1 MPGLTKPNGESWV
14 TLPPTQEQKKSSGNN
29 FSDWLVDELTALGEA
44 FGEGLTA
51 ERQAIYVTAL
61 SDVPIDQLRQAIR
74 AAIQELKWFPKVA
87 ELRELAGALPR
98 TLNDGRPGAEEAWA
112 RMPKGRRMEDDS
124 VVWCEEERVA
134 YGVCRSLLLDGD
146 QIGARMAFK
155 ERYERELAEA
165 RSQRKPV
172 KWTASVGYDIEH
184 RLVTLATA
192 VQEKRVSLEAALN
205 FVPGERQT
213 DFARMLPPAQ
223 ARGLLAGK
231 VQRTPE
237 IPGLAGV
244 LAKMRMEDVLPEEVR
259 ADLRPPHR
267 VPADR
272 TPEEARELRQKVD
285 AQREF
290 IKRSRNGAGRG
301 ARLE

>member
-1 MPGLTKPNGESWV
+1 MPELTKPNGESWV
-14 TLPPTQEQKKSSGNN
+14 TLPPTQEQRKSSGSN

-61 SDVPIDQLRQAIR
+61 ADIPMDQLRQAIR

-87 ELRELAGALPR
+87 ELRELAGALPG
-98 TLNDGRPGAEEAWA
+98 TLSDGRPGPEEAWA

-124 VVWCEEERVA
+124 IVWCEEERVA

-165 RSQRKPV
+165 RSQRKPA

-213 DFARMLPPAQ
+213 DFARMLPPAE
-223 ARGLLAGK
+223 AKGLLTGE
-231 VQRTPE
+231 VQRTPN
-237 IPGLAGV
+237 IPGLAGI
-244 LAKMRMEDVLPEEVR
+244 LAKMRMEDSLPEEVR
-259 ADLRPPHR
+259 ANPRTPHR
-267 VPADR
+267 IPADR
-272 TPEEARELRQKVD
+272 SLEEARELREKVN

-290 IKRSRNGAGRG
+290 LKRSRIGSECGRG
-301 ARLE
+301 

>member
-1 MPGLTKPNGESWV
+1 
-14 TLPPTQEQKKSSGNN
+14 
-29 FSDWLVDELTALGEA
+29 VDELTALGEA

-51 ERQAIYVTAL
+51 ERQAIYVTSLA
-61 SDVPIDQLRQAIR
+61 DIPIDQLRQAIR

-87 ELRELAGALPR
+87 ELRELARSLPG
-98 TLNDGRPGAEEAWA
+98 TLNEGRPGPEEAWA

-124 VVWCEEERVA
+124 VVWCDEERAA

-165 RSQRKPV
+165 RSQRKPA

-184 RLVTLATA
+184 RLVTLAIA

-213 DFARMLPPAQ
+213 DFARMLPPAE
-223 ARGLLAGK
+223 ARGVLTGEVA
-231 VQRTPE
+231 RTPNL
-237 IPGLAGV
+237 PGLAGM
-244 LAKMRMEDVLPEEVR
+244 LAKMQMEDALPE
-259 ADLRPPHR
+259 DLSANPRPPHR
-267 VPADR
+267 TPADR
-272 TPEEARELRQKVD
+272 TLEEAHELRRKVN

-290 IKRSRNGAGRG
+290 LKRSSIGSGRG
-301 ARLE
+301 

>member
-1 MPGLTKPNGESWV
+1 M
-14 TLPPTQEQKKSSGNN
+14 
-29 FSDWLVDELTALGEA
+29 DELTALGEA

-61 SDVPIDQLRQAIR
+61 ADIPRDQLRQAIR

-87 ELRELAGALPR
+87 ELRELAGALPG
-98 TLNDGRPGAEEAWA
+98 TLSDGRPGPEEAWA

-124 VVWCEEERVA
+124 IVWCEEERVA

-165 RSQRKPV
+165 RSQRKPA

-213 DFARMLPPAQ
+213 DFARMLPPGEAK
-223 ARGLLAGK
+223 GLLIGE
-231 VQRTPE
+231 VQRTPN
-237 IPGLAGV
+237 IPGLAGI
-244 LAKMRMEDVLPEEVR
+244 LTKMRMEDSLPEEVR
-259 ADLRPPHR
+259 ANPRTPHR
-267 VPADR
+267 IPADR
-272 TPEEARELRQKVD
+272 SLEEARELRQKVN

-290 IKRSRNGAGRG
+290 LKRSHIGSECGRG
-301 ARLE
+301 

>member
-1 MPGLTKPNGESWV
+1 
-14 TLPPTQEQKKSSGNN
+14 
-29 FSDWLVDELTALGEA
+29 VDELTALGEA

-61 SDVPIDQLRQAIR
+61 ADIPIDQLRQAIR

-87 ELRELAGALPR
+87 ELRELAGAPPR
-98 TLNDGRPGAEEAWA
+98 TLNDGRPGPEEAWA

-124 VVWCEEERVA
+124 IVWCEEERAA
-134 YGVCRSLLLDGD
+134 YGVCRSLLQDGD

-165 RSQRKPV
+165 RSQRKPA
-172 KWTASVGYDIEH
+172 KWAASVGYDIEH

-213 DFARMLPPAQ
+213 DFARMLPPAE
-223 ARGLLAGK
+223 AKGLLTGE
-231 VQRTPE
+231 VQRTPN
-237 IPGLAGV
+237 IPGLAGI
-244 LAKMRMEDVLPEEVR
+244 LEKMRMEDALPEEVKVK
-259 ADLRPPHR
+259 ANPRPPR
-267 VPADR
+267 RIPADR
-272 TPEEARELRQKVD
+272 TLEEARELRQTAN

-290 IKRSRNGAGRG
+290 LKRSRIGSERGRG
-301 ARLE
+301 

>member
-1 MPGLTKPNGESWV
+1 
-14 TLPPTQEQKKSSGNN
+14 
-29 FSDWLVDELTALGEA
+29 VDELTALGEA

>member
-1 MPGLTKPNGESWV
+1 MPELTKPNGESWV
-14 TLPPTQEQKKSSGNN
+14 TLPPTQEQRKSSGSN

-61 SDVPIDQLRQAIR
+61 ADIPMDQLRQAIR

-87 ELRELAGALPR
+87 ELRELAGALPG
-98 TLNDGRPGAEEAWA
+98 TLSDGRPGPEEAWA

-124 VVWCEEERVA
+124 IVWCEEERVA

-155 ERYERELAEA
+155 EHYERELAEA
-165 RSQRKPV
+165 RSQRKPA

-213 DFARMLPPAQ
+213 DFARMLPPAE
-223 ARGLLAGK
+223 AKGLLTGE
-231 VQRTPE
+231 VQRTPN
-237 IPGLAGV
+237 IPGLAGI
-244 LAKMRMEDVLPEEVR
+244 LAKMRMEDSLPEEVR
-259 ADLRPPHR
+259 ANPRTPHR
-267 VPADR
+267 IPADR
-272 TPEEARELRQKVD
+272 SLEEARELREKVN

-290 IKRSRNGAGRG
+290 LKRSRIGSECGRG
-301 ARLE
+301 

>member
-1 MPGLTKPNGESWV
+1 
-14 TLPPTQEQKKSSGNN
+14 LPPTQEQRNSSGSN

-61 SDVPIDQLRQAIR
+61 TGIPIDQLRRAIR

-87 ELRELAGALPR
+87 ELRELAGALPG
-98 TLNDGRPGAEEAWA
+98 TLNDGRPGPEEAWA

-124 VVWCEEERVA
+124 IVWCEEERAA

-165 RSQRKPV
+165 RSQRKPA
-172 KWTASVGYDIEH
+172 KWTTSVGYDIEH
-184 RLVTLATA
+184 RLLTLATA

-213 DFARMLPPAQ
+213 DFARMLPTAE
-223 ARGLLAGK
+223 AKGLLTGE
-231 VQRTPE
+231 VQRTPN
-237 IPGLAGV
+237 IPGLAGI
-244 LAKMRMEDVLPEEVR
+244 LAKMRMEDALPEEVR
-259 ADLRPPHR
+259 ANPRPPDR
-267 VPADR
+267 IPADR
-272 TPEEARELRQKVD
+272 TLEEARELRQKVN

-290 IKRSRNGAGRG
+290 LKRSHIGPGRG
-301 ARLE
+301 RG

>member
-1 MPGLTKPNGESWV
+1 MSGLTKPNGESWV

-61 SDVPIDQLRQAIR
+61 SDIPIDQLRQAIR

-87 ELRELAGALPR
+87 ELRELAGALPGM
-98 TLNDGRPGAEEAWA
+98 LNDGRPGAEEAWA

-124 VVWCEEERVA
+124 IVWCEEERLA

-155 ERYERELAEA
+155 ERYERELTEA

-223 ARGLLAGK
+223 AKGLLAGK

-237 IPGLAGV
+237 IPGLAGI
-244 LAKMRMEDVLPEEVR
+244 LAKMRMEDILPEEVR
-259 ADLRPPHR
+259 TDLRPPHR

-272 TPEEARELRQKVD
+272 TLEEALELRQKVD
-285 AQREF
+285 AQKEF
-290 IKRSRNGAGRG
+290 IKRSRNGSGRG
-301 ARLE
+301 RG

>member
-1 MPGLTKPNGESWV
+1 
-14 TLPPTQEQKKSSGNN
+14 LPPTQEQKKSSGNN

-61 SDVPIDQLRQAIR
+61 SDIPIDQLRPAIR

-87 ELRELAGALPR
+87 ELRELAGALPG

-124 VVWCEEERVA
+124 IVWCEEERLA

-155 ERYERELAEA
+155 ERYERELTEA

-192 VQEKRVSLEAALN
+192 VQEKRLSLEAALN

-213 DFARMLPPAQ
+213 DFARMLPPTQ
-223 ARGLLAGK
+223 AKGLLVGE
-231 VQRTPE
+231 VQRTPD
-237 IPGLAGV
+237 IPGLPGI
-244 LAKMRMEDVLPEEVR
+244 LAKMRMEDALPEEVR

-272 TPEEARELRQKVD
+272 TLEEARELRQKVD

-290 IKRSRNGAGRG
+290 LKRSRNESRRGRG
-301 ARLE
+301 